1 MIINNQ
7 RLVVIVK
14 DAQIYSA
21 DEIYKRLEKPL
32 AALKRLQQGKSLP
45 ETFRDI
51 ALSDLEQAVF
61 LLDGT
66 KDLLNDNKNAQANIF
81 FEEKE

>member
-14 DAQIYSA
+14 DAQVYSA

-32 AALKRLQQGKSLP
+32 VALKRLQQGKTLP

-51 ALSDLEQAVF
+51 AVSDLEQAVF

-66 KDLLNDNKNAQANIF
+66 KDLLNDNKNAQENIF